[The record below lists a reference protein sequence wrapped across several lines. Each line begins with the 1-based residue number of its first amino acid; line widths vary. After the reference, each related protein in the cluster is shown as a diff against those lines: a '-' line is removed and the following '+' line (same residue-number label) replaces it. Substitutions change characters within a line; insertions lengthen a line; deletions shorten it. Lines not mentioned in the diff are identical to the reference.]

1 MKDNSLIIIPTYNEA
16 ENILTVINKIFSID
30 DNTSILVVD
39 DNSPD
44 GTAKIVE
51 SNFENYQNLHLIKR
65 AGKLGLGSA
74 YIEGFKW
81 FLNSNYS
88 NCLQMDGDFSHSFN
102 DLKNIL
108 DSILDADLIIG
119 SRYTAGGSTVG
130 WSIERRLLSKYA
142 NILSRTILRSKIND
156 LTGGFNLLSREVVSE
171 IINLGP
177 SSNGYTFLM
186 EVKNLIEKKGFK
198 IKEVPITFVERESGK
213 SKMNN
218 QIVVEAIRFLLK
230 NIFKKI

>member
-1 MKDNSLIIIPTYNEA
+1 MINTLVIVPTYNEVD
-16 ENILTVINKIFSID
+16 NIQKFID
-30 DNTSILVVD
+30 SVFLIDGLSLLVVD

-65 AGKLGLGSA
+65 EGKLGLGSA

-102 DLKNIL
+102 DLKGIL
-108 DSILDADLIIG
+108 DNIFNADLIIG
-119 SRYTAGGSTVG
+119 SRYTDGGSTVG
-130 WSIERRLLSKYA
+130 TAGTINFGSKYA

-156 LTGGFNLLSREVVSE
+156 LTGGFNLLSREVVNE

-218 QIVVEAIRFLLK
+218 QIVIEAIKFLIK
-230 NIFKKI
+230 NIFKKT

>member
-1 MKDNSLIIIPTYNEA
+1 MINTLVIVPTYNEVD
-16 ENILTVINKIFSID
+16 NIQKFID
-30 DNTSILVVD
+30 SVFLIDGLSLLVVD

-51 SNFENYQNLHLIKR
+51 SNFENYQNLYLIKR
-65 AGKLGLGSA
+65 EGKLGLGSA

-102 DLKNIL
+102 DLKGIL
-108 DSILDADLIIG
+108 DNIFNADLIIG
-119 SRYTAGGSTVG
+119 SRYTDGGSTVG

-171 IINLGP
+171 IINLEP

>member
-1 MKDNSLIIIPTYNEA
+1 MINTLVIVPTYNEVD
-16 ENILTVINKIFSID
+16 NIQKFID
-30 DNTSILVVD
+30 SVFLIDGLSLLVVD

-51 SNFENYQNLHLIKR
+51 SNFENYQNLYLIKR
-65 AGKLGLGSA
+65 EGKLGLGSA

-102 DLKNIL
+102 DLKGIL
-108 DSILDADLIIG
+108 DNIFNADLIIG
-119 SRYTAGGSTVG
+119 SRYTDGGSTVG

-171 IINLGP
+171 IINLEP

-218 QIVVEAIRFLLK
+218 QIVIEAIKFLIK
-230 NIFKKI
+230 NIFKKT

>member
-1 MKDNSLIIIPTYNEA
+1 MINTLVIVPTYNEVD
-16 ENILTVINKIFSID
+16 NIQKFID
-30 DNTSILVVD
+30 SVFLIDGLSLLVVD

-65 AGKLGLGSA
+65 EGKLGLGSA

-102 DLKNIL
+102 DLKDIL
-108 DSILDADLIIG
+108 ESIFDADLIIG

-130 WSIERRLLSKYA
+130 WSVERRLLSKYA

-156 LTGGFNLLSREVVSE
+156 LTGGFNLLSREVVNE

-218 QIVVEAIRFLLK
+218 QIVIEAIKFLIK
-230 NIFKKI
+230 NIFKKT

>member
-1 MKDNSLIIIPTYNEA
+1 MINTLVIVPTYNEVD
-16 ENILTVINKIFSID
+16 NIQKFID
-30 DNTSILVVD
+30 SVFLIDGLSLLVVD

-44 GTAKIVE
+44 GTSKIVE
-51 SNFENYQNLHLIKR
+51 SNFDNYENLHLIKR

-186 EVKNLIEKKGFK
+186 EVKNLIEQKGFK

>member
-1 MKDNSLIIIPTYNEA
+1 M
-16 ENILTVINKIFSID
+16 
-30 DNTSILVVD
+30 
-39 DNSPD
+39 
-44 GTAKIVE
+44 
-51 SNFENYQNLHLIKR
+51 
-65 AGKLGLGSA
+65 GSA

-102 DLKNIL
+102 DLKGIL
-108 DSILDADLIIG
+108 DNIFNADLIIG
-119 SRYTAGGSTVG
+119 SRYTDGGSTVG

-171 IINLGP
+171 IINLEP

-218 QIVVEAIRFLLK
+218 QIVVEAIKFLLK

>member
-1 MKDNSLIIIPTYNEA
+1 MINTLVIVPTYNEVD
-16 ENILTVINKIFSID
+16 NIQKFID
-30 DNTSILVVD
+30 SVFLIDGLSLLVVD

-51 SNFENYQNLHLIKR
+51 SNFENYQNLYLIKR
-65 AGKLGLGSA
+65 EGKLGLGSA

-102 DLKNIL
+102 DLKGIL
-108 DSILDADLIIG
+108 DNIFNADLIIG
-119 SRYTAGGSTVG
+119 SRYTDGGSTVG

-171 IINLGP
+171 IINLEP

-213 SKMNN
+213 SKMNY
-218 QIVVEAIRFLLK
+218 QIVFEAIKFLLK
-230 NIFKKI
+230 NIFKKYN

>member
-1 MKDNSLIIIPTYNEA
+1 MINTLVIVPTYNEVD
-16 ENILTVINKIFSID
+16 NIQKFID
-30 DNTSILVVD
+30 SVFLIDGLSLLVVD

-230 NIFKKI
+230 NIFK

>member
-1 MKDNSLIIIPTYNEA
+1 MINTLVIVPTYNEVD
-16 ENILTVINKIFSID
+16 NIQKFID
-30 DNTSILVVD
+30 SVFLIDGLSLLVVD

-51 SNFENYQNLHLIKR
+51 SNFENYQNLHLLKR
-65 AGKLGLGSA
+65 EGKLGLGSA

-102 DLKNIL
+102 DLRSIL
-108 DSILDADLIIG
+108 DKAPDADLIIG
-119 SRYTAGGSTVG
+119 SRYIDGGSTVG

-156 LTGGFNLLSREVVSE
+156 LTGGFNLLSKEVVGE

-218 QIVVEAIRFLLK
+218 QIVFEAIKFLLK

>member
-1 MKDNSLIIIPTYNEA
+1 MINTLVIVPTYNEVD
-16 ENILTVINKIFSID
+16 NIQKFID
-30 DNTSILVVD
+30 SVFLIDGLSLLVVD

-44 GTAKIVE
+44 GTSKIVE
-51 SNFENYQNLHLIKR
+51 SNFDNYENLHLIKR

-130 WSIERRLLSKYA
+130 WSIGRRLLSKYA

-186 EVKNLIEKKGFK
+186 EVKNLIEQKGFK

>member
-1 MKDNSLIIIPTYNEA
+1 MINTLVIVPTYNEVD
-16 ENILTVINKIFSID
+16 NIQKFID
-30 DNTSILVVD
+30 SVFLIDGLSLLVVD

-65 AGKLGLGSA
+65 EGKLGLGSA

-102 DLKNIL
+102 DLKDIL
-108 DSILDADLIIG
+108 ESIFDADLIIG

-130 WSIERRLLSKYA
+130 WSVERRLLSKYA

-171 IINLGP
+171 IINLEP

-218 QIVVEAIRFLLK
+218 QIVIEAIKFLIK
-230 NIFKKI
+230 NIFKKT

>member
-1 MKDNSLIIIPTYNEA
+1 MKNTLIIVPTYNEVD
-16 ENILTVINKIFSID
+16 NIQKFID
-30 DNTSILVVD
+30 SVFLIDGLSLLVVD

-44 GTAKIVE
+44 GTSKIVE
-51 SNFENYQNLHLIKR
+51 SNFDNYENLHLIKR

>member
-1 MKDNSLIIIPTYNEA
+1 MKNTLIIVPTYNEVD
-16 ENILTVINKIFSID
+16 NIQKFID
-30 DNTSILVVD
+30 SVFLIDGLSLLVVD

-44 GTAKIVE
+44 GTAKIVK
-51 SNFENYQNLHLIKR
+51 SNFDNYQNLYLLQR
-65 AGKLGLGSA
+65 EGKLGLGSA

-88 NCLQMDGDFSHSFN
+88 YCLQMDGDFSHSFN
-102 DLKNIL
+102 DLN
-108 DSILDADLIIG
+108 SILNNKHDGDLVIG
-119 SRYTAGGSTVG
+119 SRYTVGGSTEG
-130 WSIERRLLSKYA
+130 WSIYRRLLSKYA
-142 NILSRTILRSKIND
+142 NILSRAILSSKIND
-156 LTGGFNLLSREVVSE
+156 LTGGFNLLSREVVRE

-186 EVKNLIEKKGFK
+186 EIKNLIEKKGFK

-218 QIVVEAIRFLLK
+218 QIVFEAIKFLIK
-230 NIFKKI
+230 NIFKKFS

>member
-1 MKDNSLIIIPTYNEA
+1 MINTLVIVPTYNEVD
-16 ENILTVINKIFSID
+16 NIQKFID
-30 DNTSILVVD
+30 SVFLIDGLSLLVVD

-51 SNFENYQNLHLIKR
+51 SNFENYQNLYLIKR
-65 AGKLGLGSA
+65 EGKLGLGSA

-102 DLKNIL
+102 DLKGIL
-108 DSILDADLIIG
+108 DNIFNADLIIG
-119 SRYTAGGSTVG
+119 SRYTDGGSTVG

-171 IINLGP
+171 IINLEP

-218 QIVVEAIRFLLK
+218 QIVVEAIKFLLK

>member
-1 MKDNSLIIIPTYNEA
+1 
-16 ENILTVINKIFSID
+16 
-30 DNTSILVVD
+30 
-39 DNSPD
+39 
-44 GTAKIVE
+44 
-51 SNFENYQNLHLIKR
+51 
-65 AGKLGLGSA
+65 
-74 YIEGFKW
+74 
-81 FLNSNYS
+81 
-88 NCLQMDGDFSHSFN
+88 MDGDFSHSFN
-102 DLKNIL
+102 DLKDIL
-108 DSILDADLIIG
+108 ESIFDADLIIG

-130 WSIERRLLSKYA
+130 WSVERRLLSKYA

-156 LTGGFNLLSREVVSE
+156 LTGGFNLLSREVVNE

-218 QIVVEAIRFLLK
+218 QIVIEAIKFLIK
-230 NIFKKI
+230 NIFKKT

>member
-1 MKDNSLIIIPTYNEA
+1 MKKTLIIVPTYNEVD
-16 ENILTVINKIFSID
+16 NIQKFID
-30 DNTSILVVD
+30 SVFIIDGLSLLVVD

-44 GTAKIVE
+44 GTGKIVE
-51 SNFENYQNLHLIKR
+51 SNFENYQNLHLLKR
-65 AGKLGLGSA
+65 EGKLGLGSA

-102 DLKNIL
+102 DLRSIL
-108 DSILDADLIIG
+108 DKAPDADLIIG
-119 SRYTAGGSTVG
+119 SRYIDGGSTVG

-186 EVKNLIEKKGFK
+186 EIKNLIEKKGFK

-218 QIVVEAIRFLLK
+218 QIVFEAIKFLLK

>member
-1 MKDNSLIIIPTYNEA
+1 MINTLVIVPTYNEVD
-16 ENILTVINKIFSID
+16 NIQKFID
-30 DNTSILVVD
+30 SVFLIDGLSLLVVD

-119 SRYTAGGSTVG
+119 SRYIAGGSTVG

-156 LTGGFNLLSREVVSE
+156 LTGGFNLLSKEVVSE

-186 EVKNLIEKKGFK
+186 EVKNLIEKKGYK

>member
-1 MKDNSLIIIPTYNEA
+1 MINTLVLVPTYNEVD
-16 ENILTVINKIFSID
+16 NIKKFID
-30 DNTSILVVD
+30 SVFLIDGLSLLVVD

-51 SNFENYQNLHLIKR
+51 SNFENYQNLYLIKR
-65 AGKLGLGSA
+65 EGKLGLGSA

-102 DLKNIL
+102 DLKGIL
-108 DSILDADLIIG
+108 DNIFNADLIIG
-119 SRYTAGGSTVG
+119 SRYTDGGSTVG

-171 IINLGP
+171 IINLEP
-177 SSNGYTFLM
+177 SSNDYTFLM

-218 QIVVEAIRFLLK
+218 QIVVEAIKFLLK

>member
-1 MKDNSLIIIPTYNEA
+1 MINTLVIVPTYNEVD
-16 ENILTVINKIFSID
+16 NIQKFID
-30 DNTSILVVD
+30 SVFLIDGLSLLVVD

-186 EVKNLIEKKGFK
+186 EVKNLIEQKGFK

>member
-1 MKDNSLIIIPTYNEA
+1 MINTLVIVPTYNEVD
-16 ENILTVINKIFSID
+16 NIQKFID
-30 DNTSILVVD
+30 SVFLIDGLSLLVVD

>member
-1 MKDNSLIIIPTYNEA
+1 MINTLVIVPTYNEVD
-16 ENILTVINKIFSID
+16 NIQKFID
-30 DNTSILVVD
+30 SVFLIDGLSLLVVD

-51 SNFENYQNLHLIKR
+51 SNFENYQNLHLLKR
-65 AGKLGLGSA
+65 EGKLGLGSA

-102 DLKNIL
+102 DLRSIL
-108 DSILDADLIIG
+108 DKAPDADLIIG
-119 SRYTAGGSTVG
+119 SRYIDGGSTVG

-156 LTGGFNLLSREVVSE
+156 LTGGFNLLSKEVVGE

-218 QIVVEAIRFLLK
+218 QIVFEAIKFLLK
-230 NIFKKI
+230 NIFKKM

>member
-1 MKDNSLIIIPTYNEA
+1 LINTLVIVPTYNEVD
-16 ENILTVINKIFSID
+16 NIQKFID
-30 DNTSILVVD
+30 SVFIIDGLSLLVVD

-51 SNFENYQNLHLIKR
+51 SNFENYQNLHLLKR
-65 AGKLGLGSA
+65 EGKLGLGSA

-102 DLKNIL
+102 DLRSIL
-108 DSILDADLIIG
+108 DKAPDADLIIG
-119 SRYTAGGSTVG
+119 SRYIDGGSTVG

-156 LTGGFNLLSREVVSE
+156 LTGGFNLLSKEVVGE

-218 QIVVEAIRFLLK
+218 QIVFEAIKFLLK

>member
-1 MKDNSLIIIPTYNEA
+1 MINTLVIVPTYNEVD
-16 ENILTVINKIFSID
+16 NIQKFID
-30 DNTSILVVD
+30 SVFLIDGLSLLVVD

-51 SNFENYQNLHLIKR
+51 SNFENYQNLYLIKR
-65 AGKLGLGSA
+65 EGKLGLGSA

-88 NCLQMDGDFSHSFN
+88 NCLQMDCDFSHSFN
-102 DLKNIL
+102 DLKGIL
-108 DSILDADLIIG
+108 DNIFNADLIIG
-119 SRYTAGGSTVG
+119 SRYTDGGSTVG

-156 LTGGFNLLSREVVSE
+156 LTGGFNLLSKEVVGE

-218 QIVVEAIRFLLK
+218 QIVFEAIKFLLK

>member
-1 MKDNSLIIIPTYNEA
+1 MINTLVIVPTYNEVD
-16 ENILTVINKIFSID
+16 NIQKFID
-30 DNTSILVVD
+30 SVFIIDGLSLLVVD

-51 SNFENYQNLHLIKR
+51 SNFENYQNLHLLKR
-65 AGKLGLGSA
+65 EGKLGLGSA

-156 LTGGFNLLSREVVSE
+156 LTGGFNLLSKEVVGE

-186 EVKNLIEKKGFK
+186 EVKNLIEKKKFK
-198 IKEVPITFVERESGK
+198 IKEVPITFVDRESGK

-218 QIVVEAIRFLLK
+218 K
-230 NIFKKI
+230 